1 MASRRTRSL
10 GSLVSGWIDMTIWR
24 PAAQLGLDLRWLE
37 RATACQP

>member
-1 MASRRTRSL
+1 
-10 GSLVSGWIDMTIWR
+10 MTIWR